1 MSFLDDAAGAGR
13 RSITGVSTY
22 TIAPPLR
29 REWPLTCQGLPAPQH
44 NRPPY
49 RSVMRMERATCVV
62 APIPTPRVKGLVHGQ
77 NLGTSILCDSA
88 G

>member
-1 MSFLDDAAGAGR
+1 MTVERGNLPSSERCGGSRLMAGDGM
-13 RSITGVSTY
+13 Y

-49 RSVMRMERATCVV
+49 CSVMRMERATCVV
-62 APIPTPRVKGLVHGQ
+62 AGQ
-77 NLGTSILCDSA
+77 LMDIALTCHPAADY
-88 G
+88 